1 MKTKKTITGRELKV
15 TSNKSLRHFT
25 IKTENS
31 KFRTLAMSQEE
42 FDSNENNTG
51 NDWQQFLNSCSGD
64 YYLVK

>member
-1 MKTKKTITGRELKV
+1 MTTLKTITGRELKV

-25 IKTENS
+25 IKTEIA
-31 KFRTLAMSQEE
+31 KFRTLPMTQEE

-64 YYLVK
+64 YYTI